1 MILPSDVEKVLIKS
15 NIRPALLFARGSGW
29 GRLSPFSGRREG
41 RFAHLRGSGC
51 PSHLPGVSRHVLRP
65 SPLERGA
72 GPLREGPAW
81 PFRADC
87 SILCLAGRP
96 ATGCHRSGP
105 GHGRPEWSWQG
116 LGSPALAFQQPGVRE
131 LLGCKGHGSFCGPG
145 RGEHGGSLQSSHWVR
160 SFVSGKWELSP
171 RTSHCIRAWPVTVSG
186 ALPRGAP
193 GEPPPL
199 HLLPHHLGGMPEA
212 RT

>member
-1 MILPSDVEKVLIKS
+1 MPGAVGGGGCLLSLAEGRGDSLTCGAQGA
-15 NIRPALLFARGSGW
+15 RPTCPVSVVM
-29 GRLSPFSGRREG
+29 SSGR
-41 RFAHLRGSGC
+41 A
-51 PSHLPGVSRHVLRP
+51 
-65 SPLERGA
+65 PLERGA